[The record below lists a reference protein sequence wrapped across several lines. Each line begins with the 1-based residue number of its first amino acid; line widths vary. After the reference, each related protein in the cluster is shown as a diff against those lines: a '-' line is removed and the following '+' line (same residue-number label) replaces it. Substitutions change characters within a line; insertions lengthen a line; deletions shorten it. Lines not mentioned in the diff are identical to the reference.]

1 MEGLHSRLTTGEL
14 PGGQEHPSHPASP
27 HGDPQPKS
35 PSTRQPRQQ
44 HAPPQKPH
52 GKTRQT
58 KQSRRT
64 HPQRKRL
71 KHQQQSIESDTM
83 TEGNH
88 AEEAT
93 ETATETTTTTTAAAV
108 AAAVAAATTAKI
120 TSKVTRV
127 PCPSSGVPVCSAA
140 GSILAEQEGTPK
152 LKRER
157 KPQRPGKYV
166 CSYCGR
172 ACAKPSVLQKHI
184 RSHTGERPYPC
195 APCGFSFKT
204 KSNLYK
210 HRKSHTHR
218 VKAGLAFSEP
228 RSLEEQAT
236 ESEDEAKQMP
246 SSASGMEHQSST
258 TSAKSHESDG
268 IKDSSRG
275 MDDSYAVKKRLAMR
289 LSRGKRSPLDSSDER
304 VSSSL
309 LGSRGSTE
317 SGYFSRSESTEQS
330 QDSPPNTS
338 AKSYAEIILGKYGRF
353 GHLQRMSRHQNQQ
366 ISGEEEKNIPFTV
379 PKKQVIDHITKLITI
394 NEAVVD
400 TSKIDSV
407 KPRRFSL
414 SRKSSSESQK
424 SINIKEPIL
433 NNPKSEEPSYKNS
446 GSITMGVPCE
456 KFQHQSLKLDPL
468 APHTSAGPL
477 LRSQSMP
484 FATSSL
490 DASSNSPPRF
500 RQSQSFEQP
509 TPSQLQ
515 TSRRFGMLRRQPAI
529 EIPLSSEL
537 PKEDHCSFHS
547 FHQENLKTTV
557 PDHKPTRLQPYKS
570 EACGTECKTWEGYKT
585 HKQSICSAQSYGNVS
600 VSITHKKDHPQVIIH
615 PIRPGAQA
623 MRKRRKEESFESDD
637 PSSPVACSSPSHT
650 FSAPL
655 QCTEESGVAHEDT
668 RRPKPHT
675 LSVIQHT
682 SSFEKQDTLCT
693 ENIRKESTNISP
705 TRQDYQ
711 TACHKPPQQQHPTE
725 STPQNLVHQHNMRV
739 PEILVTDSNMD
750 TQSSSKATPT
760 SKQPEKLEEFQWPQ
774 RSPTLAQLPIEKL
787 PPKKK
792 RLRLAEIAQSS
803 GDPSQDSSTSHASS
817 RSASFE
823 ESGRVDLEVTSATPL
838 RRSRASHLL
847 TVPRVHQH
855 REMRRSVSEQAPHDP
870 QQGVLMSENR
880 SKSFDYSCLSPE
892 RSAVGWR
899 ERRKCLL
906 LKHSAVRDPE
916 EEEEGGAGSEVIM
929 PSTHLV
935 SGLVSASTSSDMSS
949 SAVNRSTTVVT
960 SPLSDDR
967 VCSTP
972 TRSPHQELFPQWKI
986 SQNIQL
992 TGRSDLTLVDGRTVG
1007 PASEGSTQD
1016 IPWAFP
1022 RDASNPIQEH
1032 RLEIPTQTNRE
1043 FSRVQASSLPVPIH
1057 SLPSITIN
1065 PELLRP
1071 LTSPAVAV
1079 RLQADTLLPA
1089 CAIYTT
1095 QSQTAPVRS
1104 SLQPMGI
1111 ATHSASI
1118 SLSTHQGCS
1127 SAGSEYRDWSEDP
1140 LRLSGTGGN
1149 KRMLSP
1155 SNSVEFSL
1163 ECQQQQKRVKE
1174 EEEER
1179 GVEDEASAEAG
1190 SEREEDNSRRRPS
1203 VCLPVEQMGVSLQ
1216 SLESGTC
1223 NSWCYLNYMKP
1234 NPFALDERRSSVYS
1248 SWSTGSYNPNPL
1260 GLSSGTALS
1269 LLQCKQSLGPT
1280 VYTTSPMGNGS
1291 VETIRAEDHQ
1301 RPASTEVS
1309 SSLSC
1314 DKEYASTRNEAL
1326 SAEDRSSNKG
1336 DKEEEEGPNQANVK
1350 EENQSSAKYRHPSQ
1364 PWTCSEGSSGQPRLA
1379 YARGEQGICEGPP
1392 LFDQHDEKPEESQH
1406 HPLQESTG
1414 TFHSNNTNEEDDDG
1428 DNNADLKG
1436 CQGVPSASPTNQSA
1450 GEPVGRA
1457 SGSLTQTPSAGSR
1470 RALFAR
1476 LRLPPPPPQTPPPTT
1491 PPPRTTPSPDRLP
1504 PTRARS
1510 PPGLHHRRSPPISTT
1525 VSPATSPGLQISPSP
1540 VGGASPCGGHSLN
1553 CSSMT
1558 GQPNPPLPPPRHA
1571 APPFAPADVPGAPE
1585 PPPPPL
1591 PAAGRGGFSQ
1601 SHHRHRGDPHD
1612 PASTPPS
1619 VPPCVRQPPAST
1631 LTPGVTRARDHA
1643 GRPATPPIARHNS
1656 DAWR

>member
-1 MEGLHSRLTTGEL
+1 MAMTSLRQEEEEEEEEEER
-14 PGGQEHPSHPASP
+14 GGGNAVGDPNVARVINHPSPLYPRSDPRPHTQPLPWEKGPEETNGTFGIPPHETDGASP

-83 TEGNH
+83 TE
-88 AEEAT
+88 E
-93 ETATETTTTTTAAAV
+93 
-108 AAAVAAATTAKI
+108 
-120 TSKVTRV
+120 
-127 PCPSSGVPVCSAA
+127 VPVCSAA

-268 IKDSSRG
+268 IKDLSRG

-338 AKSYAEIILGKYGRF
+338 AKSYAEIILGKYGRL

-400 TSKIDSV
+400 T
-407 KPRRFSL
+407 
-414 SRKSSSESQK
+414 
-424 SINIKEPIL
+424 
-433 NNPKSEEPSYKNS
+433 
-446 GSITMGVPCE
+446 
-456 KFQHQSLKLDPL
+456 
-468 APHTSAGPL
+468 
-477 LRSQSMP
+477 
-484 FATSSL
+484 
-490 DASSNSPPRF
+490 
-500 RQSQSFEQP
+500 
-509 TPSQLQ
+509 
-515 TSRRFGMLRRQPAI
+515 
-529 EIPLSSEL
+529 
-537 PKEDHCSFHS
+537 
-547 FHQENLKTTV
+547 
-557 PDHKPTRLQPYKS
+557 
-570 EACGTECKTWEGYKT
+570 
-585 HKQSICSAQSYGNVS
+585 
-600 VSITHKKDHPQVIIH
+600 
-615 PIRPGAQA
+615 
-623 MRKRRKEESFESDD
+623 
-637 PSSPVACSSPSHT
+637 T
-650 FSAPL
+650 F
-655 QCTEESGVAHEDT
+655 
-668 RRPKPHT
+668 
-675 LSVIQHT
+675 
-682 SSFEKQDTLCT
+682 
-693 ENIRKESTNISP
+693 
-705 TRQDYQ
+705 
-711 TACHKPPQQQHPTE
+711 HKPPQQQHPTE

-803 GDPSQDSSTSHASS
+803 GESSFDSISLPHSPSQDSSTSHASS

-916 EEEEGGAGSEVIM
+916 EEEEGGA
-929 PSTHLV
+929 
-935 SGLVSASTSSDMSS
+935 
-949 SAVNRSTTVVT
+949 AVV
-960 SPLSDDR
+960 
-967 VCSTP
+967 
-972 TRSPHQELFPQWKI
+972 
-986 SQNIQL
+986 
-992 TGRSDLTLVDGRTVG
+992 
-1007 PASEGSTQD
+1007 
-1016 IPWAFP
+1016 
-1022 RDASNPIQEH
+1022 
-1032 RLEIPTQTNRE
+1032 
-1043 FSRVQASSLPVPIH
+1043 
-1057 SLPSITIN
+1057 
-1065 PELLRP
+1065 
-1071 LTSPAVAV
+1071 V

-1095 QSQTAPVRS
+1095 QSQTTPARS

-1111 ATHSASI
+1111 ATRSASI

-1127 SAGSEYRDWSEDP
+1127 SAGSEYLDWSEDP

-1163 ECQQQQKRVKE
+1163 ESQQQQKRVKE

-1234 NPFALDERRSSVYS
+1234 NPFALDERRPSVYS

-1314 DKEYASTRNEAL
+1314 DKEYASTRDEAL

-1336 DKEEEEGPNQANVK
+1336 DKEEEEEGPNQANVK
-1350 EENQSSAKYRHPSQ
+1350 EEHQSSAKYRHPSQ

-1414 TFHSNNTNEEDDDG
+1414 MFHSNNTNEEDDDG

-1436 CQGVPSASPTNQSA
+1436 CQGVPSASPTSQSA

-1476 LRLPPPPPQTPPPTT
+1476 LRLPPPPPRTPPPMT

-1504 PTRARS
+1504 LTRARS
-1510 PPGLHHRRSPPISTT
+1510 PPGLHHPRSPPISTT
-1525 VSPATSPGLQISPSP
+1525 VSPATSPTTSPATSPGLQISRSPANRTLPCLHPDTLPPPSP
-1540 VGGASPCGGHSLN
+1540 PRTSRALLSHLPLHSQLPAGGASPSLTIAIGGIH
-1553 CSSMT
+1553 MI
-1558 GQPNPPLPPPRHA
+1558 QPHRPPPYH
-1571 APPFAPADVPGAPE
+1571 PACANP
-1585 PPPPPL
+1585 
-1591 PAAGRGGFSQ
+1591 R
-1601 SHHRHRGDPHD
+1601 R
-1612 PASTPPS
+1612 
-1619 VPPCVRQPPAST
+1619 T
-1631 LTPGVTRARDHA
+1631 L
-1643 GRPATPPIARHNS
+1643 
-1656 DAWR
+1656 